1 MEIMGM
7 FSPTIKSILNMA
19 TPSKSPTL
27 GDIVGNEMWTGQS
40 WVPLMNN
47 GSISAAPMQHT
58 ASVSAPTPLQQWMHS
73 TNGISN
79 PSGNLT
85 VANSMLNEQ
94 YNTHAIQGKMFV
106 VQQSYNRVLLEDD
119 LITSNQVKTDLML
132 MLLEE
137 MKKTAHIEFTKED
150 NHYTDNVICRARIF
164 VTPNDQVKILK
175 TIKTIGL

>member
-7 FSPTIKSILNMA
+7 FSPAIKSILNMSIP
-19 TPSKSPTL
+19 TKSPTL

-40 WVPLMNN
+40 WAPLTNN
-47 GSISAAPMQHT
+47 GTYNTLPAQHT
-58 ASVSAPTPLQQWMHS
+58 VSVSAPTPLQQWMHG

-79 PSGNLT
+79 PVSNLT

-119 LITSNQVKTDLML
+119 LISSDQVKTDLML
-132 MLLEE
+132 MLLNE
-137 MKKTAHIEFTKED
+137 MRKTAHIEFTKED
-150 NHYTDNVICRARIF
+150 NHYNDDVICRARIF